1 MREQLIVIQ
10 PTPFCNMRCRYCYLP
25 DRDSH
30 VKMSDAVLQAILESI
45 EHSDLVSENPTIVWH
60 AGEPLTVGKAFFR
73 HALEAT
79 RQISLRGRKTL
90 SHRVQTNGVLL
101 DDSWLDLFQSHNVKL
116 GLSIDGPAKLH
127 DLHRRTR
134 RGGGTHE
141 RVMKAVRLLHAR
153 SYPFSAI
160 MVITRDALD
169 RADEVFDYFVSAE
182 IPFVGLNVEE
192 LESANAAS
200 TLRGPDVERDLH
212 HFYLRLLE
220 RQEAS
225 GRAVRF
231 REFENFLPLLDD
243 PATCQPESVFKRS
256 SVVVPFSILNFD
268 VNGHFSTFCPELL
281 GSEAPQFSNFRMGN
295 IVSDALD
302 SLPDNPVFLEVE
314 RLIADGVKQCEK
326 QCHYWS
332 FCGGGNASNKFFE
345 SGRLDVTETAY
356 CRQHN
361 QILVD
366 AVLDF
371 VEQRSASPLQCY

>member
-1 MREQLIVIQ
+1 MLEQLIVIQ

-79 RQISLRGRKTL
+79 RQISLRGRKAI

-127 DLHRRTR
+127 DLHRHTR

-153 SYPFSAI
+153 RYPFSAI
-160 MVITRDALD
+160 MVITQDALD
-169 RADEVFDYFVSAE
+169 QADEVFDYFVSAE
-182 IPFVGLNVEE
+182 IPLVGLNVEE

-212 HFYLRLLE
+212 HFYLRLLSGK
-220 RQEAS
+220 RQADAPCDS
-225 GRAVRF
+225 GSSTIFCRCWMTQ
-231 REFENFLPLLDD
+231 
-243 PATCQPESVFKRS
+243 ATCQPESVFKAKFGRYCLQYLELRHQR
-256 SVVVPFSILNFD
+256 PFQ
-268 VNGHFSTFCPELL
+268 HLL
-281 GSEAPQFSNFRMGN
+281 SRAPR
-295 IVSDALD
+295 
-302 SLPDNPVFLEVE
+302 E
-314 RLIADGVKQCEK
+314 
-326 QCHYWS
+326 
-332 FCGGGNASNKFFE
+332 
-345 SGRLDVTETAY
+345 
-356 CRQHN
+356 
-361 QILVD
+361 
-366 AVLDF
+366 
-371 VEQRSASPLQCY
+371 